1 MYSKWFGVYVHFGF
15 KQKMFFELQCIT
27 CVRGFAVMYMLV
39 LGCPFTLD
47 LGLSHLTFWK
57 SFHSL
62 DGPHTGVEAPV
73 GRISRSLA
81 RAIVLEKFSMDSLLV
96 LGEMSPFVTGMS
108 LALDLGAGRGCTGM
122 SRIWMPAS
130 S

>member
-1 MYSKWFGVYVHFGF
+1 
-15 KQKMFFELQCIT
+15 MFLELQCIT
-27 CVRGFAVMYMLV
+27 CVRGFAIMYMLV

-108 LALDLGAGRGCTGM
+108 LAPDLGAGRGCAGM
-122 SRIWMPAS
+122 ARIWMPAS